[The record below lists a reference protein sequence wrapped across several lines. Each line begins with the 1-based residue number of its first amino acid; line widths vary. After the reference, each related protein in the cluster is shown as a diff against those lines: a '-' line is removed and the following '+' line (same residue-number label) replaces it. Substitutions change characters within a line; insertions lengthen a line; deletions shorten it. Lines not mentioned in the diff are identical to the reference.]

1 MRESHSALG
10 KRNYQKQTENTE
22 NFHFGNL
29 MLKWSRDEKQFVYPL
44 PPQFRI
50 RDSILAVPA
59 ASLEAQG
66 PAGALIRG
74 NCKKLREEQTI

>member
-1 MRESHSALG
+1 
-10 KRNYQKQTENTE
+10 
-22 NFHFGNL
+22 
-29 MLKWSRDEKQFVYPL
+29 MLKRSRDEKQFVYPL